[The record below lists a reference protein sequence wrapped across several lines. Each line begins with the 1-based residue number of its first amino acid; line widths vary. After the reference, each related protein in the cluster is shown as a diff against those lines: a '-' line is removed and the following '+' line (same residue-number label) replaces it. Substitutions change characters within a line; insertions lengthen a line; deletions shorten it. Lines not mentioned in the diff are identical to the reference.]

1 MWGVK
6 FIPHSVFSLIE
17 KDNDVIK
24 IIQVNKVGY
33 AKPIMFSHGMPTI
46 GIPNSPN
53 PIKEKKM

>member
-17 KDNDVIK
+17 RDDDVVK

-33 AKPIMFSHGMPTI
+33 AKSIMFSHGMPRI
-46 GIPNSPN
+46 AILNPPN
-53 PIKEKKM
+53 PIKKR